1 MTTKETEIEFCLS
14 GLPRQVNGK
23 GEVLPAIGYCTKIT
37 RHKVKREVEGEIMDD
52 PKAKDSQMELAH
64 RFLQELEHRLALTS
78 RKEVFVELRISFS

>member
-37 RHKVKREVEGEIMDD
+37 RHKVKREVEGEIITDIEEKHAATNYDEML
-52 PKAKDSQMELAH
+52 KQILNKYN
-64 RFLQELEHRLALTS
+64 
-78 RKEVFVELRISFS
+78 IN